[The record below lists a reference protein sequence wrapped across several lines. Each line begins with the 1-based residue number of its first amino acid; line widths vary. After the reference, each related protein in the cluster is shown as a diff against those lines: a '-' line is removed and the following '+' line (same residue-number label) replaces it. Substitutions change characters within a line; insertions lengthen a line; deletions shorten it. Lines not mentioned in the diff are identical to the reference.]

1 MNEFRQMQ
9 YKEQQVPIISVIV
22 PVYGVEKF
30 VEHCA
35 VSLMEQTLDGVEFI
49 FVDDCTPDNS
59 IDIIR
64 DVISRY
70 PDRDARIVSHSEN
83 RGLPSARNTGLG
95 LATGKYVFHC
105 DGDDWIEPN
114 MLEKMYAVAENA
126 NADIVYCDFYL
137 SYEKNE
143 RYMSNPCLESREE
156 LLRQGFL
163 SGAMKY
169 NVWNKLVRRSL
180 YTDNGIHFPDG
191 HSMGE
196 DMTMIR
202 LTACAERVKY
212 LPEALYHYVQTNSS
226 AFSKT
231 QSRKQLDDIQYNVD
245 TTVSFLREKYGDN
258 IEDDIR
264 NFKLSIK
271 FPFLISDNREQ
282 YKLWEEWYPE
292 ANGNVMSNK
301 SLSFRSRFLQW
312 MASKKLWTG
321 VRLYHLMVYKIVYRL
336 LYR

>member
-1 MNEFRQMQ
+1 MQ
-9 YKEQQVPIISVIV
+9 NTEDQTPKVSVIV
-22 PVYGVEKF
+22 PVYGVGKF

-35 VSLMEQTLDGVEFI
+35 VSLMEQTLDGIECI

-59 IDIIR
+59 VDIIR

-70 PDRDARIVSHSEN
+70 PDRDARLVSHSEN
-83 RGLPSARNTGLG
+83 RGLPAARNTGLE
-95 LATGKYVFHC
+95 LATGRYVFHC

-114 MLEKMYAVAENA
+114 MLERLYEVAESSQ
-126 NADIVYCDFYL
+126 ADMVYCDFYL
-137 SYEKNE
+137 SYENSE
-143 RYMSNPCLESREE
+143 RYMPNLCFESGES

-163 SGAMKY
+163 SGAIKY
-169 NVWNKLVRRSL
+169 NVWNKLVKRSL
-180 YTDNGIHFPDG
+180 YTDNGIIFPDG

-202 LTACAERVKY
+202 LAACAERVKY
-212 LPEALYHYVQTNSS
+212 FPEALYHYVQTNAA

-231 QSRKQLDDIQYNVD
+231 QSPKQLEDVQYNVEE
-245 TTVSFLREKYGDN
+245 TISFLRGKFGDRL
-258 IEDDIR
+258 EDDIR

-271 FPFLISDNREQ
+271 FPFLISDSREQ

-292 ANGNVMSNK
+292 ANGNVLKNRSI
-301 SLSFRSRFLQW
+301 SFRSRFLQW
-312 MASKKLWTG
+312 MASKHLWTG
-321 VRLYHLMVYKIVYRL
+321 VRLYHLIVYKIVYRL

>member
-1 MNEFRQMQ
+1 MQ
-9 YKEQQVPIISVIV
+9 NTENQTPKVSVIV

-35 VSLMEQTLDGVEFI
+35 VSLMEQTLDGIECI
-49 FVDDCTPDNS
+49 FVDDCSPDTS
-59 IDIIR
+59 VDIIR

-70 PDRDARIVSHSEN
+70 PERDARIVSHSEN
-83 RGLPSARNTGLG
+83 RGLPTARNTGLE

-105 DGDDWIEPN
+105 DGDDWIEPD

-180 YTDNGIHFPDG
+180 YTDNGILFPDG

-231 QSRKQLDDIQYNVD
+231 QSLKQLDDIQYNVD
-245 TTVSFLREKYGDN
+245 ATVSFLREKYGDN

-271 FPFLISDNREQ
+271 FPFLITDNREQ

-292 ANGNVMSNK
+292 ANSNVLSNRML
-301 SLSFRSRFLQW
+301 SLRAKMLQW
-312 MASKKLWTG
+312 MASRKLWFG
-321 VRLYHLMVYKIVYRL
+321 VRLYYFFVYKVLYRL
-336 LYR
+336 LYK

>member
-1 MNEFRQMQ
+1 MQ
-9 YKEQQVPIISVIV
+9 YKEHQFPIVSVIV

-35 VSLMEQTLDGVEFI
+35 VSLMEQTLDGVECI
-49 FVDDCTPDNS
+49 FVDDCTLDNS
-59 IDIIR
+59 VDIIR

-180 YTDNGIHFPDG
+180 YTDNGILFPDG

-231 QSRKQLDDIQYNVD
+231 QSLKQLDDIQYNVD
-245 TTVSFLREKYGDN
+245 ATVSFLREKYGDN

-271 FPFLISDNREQ
+271 FPFLITDNREQ

-292 ANGNVMSNK
+292 ANSNVLSNRML
-301 SLSFRSRFLQW
+301 SLRAKMLQW
-312 MASKKLWTG
+312 MASRKLWFG
-321 VRLYHLMVYKIVYRL
+321 VRLYYFFVYKVLYRL
-336 LYR
+336 LYK

>member
-9 YKEQQVPIISVIV
+9 YKEHQFPIVSVIV

-35 VSLMEQTLDGVEFI
+35 VSLMEQTLDGVECI

-59 IDIIR
+59 VDIIR

-83 RGLPSARNTGLG
+83 MGLPSARNTGLE

-105 DGDDWIEPN
+105 DGDDWIEPD

-180 YTDNGIHFPDG
+180 YPDNGILFPDG

-231 QSRKQLDDIQYNVD
+231 QSLKQLDDIQYNVD
-245 TTVSFLREKYGDN
+245 ATVSFLREKYGDN

-282 YKLWEEWYPE
+282 YRLWEEWYPE
-292 ANGNVMSNK
+292 ANSNVLSNRML
-301 SLSFRSRFLQW
+301 SLRSRILQW
-312 MASKKLWTG
+312 MAARRLWIG
-321 VRLYHLMVYKIVYRL
+321 VRLYHLIVYKLVYRL

>member
-1 MNEFRQMQ
+1 MQ
-9 YKEQQVPIISVIV
+9 NTENQTPKVSVIV

-35 VSLMEQTLDGVEFI
+35 VSSMEQTLDGIECI
-49 FVDDCTPDNS
+49 FVDDCSPDNS
-59 IDIIR
+59 VDIIR

-70 PDRDARIVSHSEN
+70 PERDARIVSHSEN
-83 RGLPSARNTGLG
+83 RGLPTARNTGLE

-105 DGDDWIEPN
+105 DGDDWIEPD

-180 YTDNGIHFPDG
+180 YTDNGILFPDG

-202 LTACAERVKY
+202 LTPCAERVKY

-231 QSRKQLDDIQYNVD
+231 QSLKQLDDIQYNVD
-245 TTVSFLREKYGDN
+245 ATVSFLREKYGDN

-271 FPFLISDNREQ
+271 FPFLITDNREQ

-292 ANGNVMSNK
+292 ANSNVLSNRML
-301 SLSFRSRFLQW
+301 SLRAKMLQW
-312 MASKKLWTG
+312 MASRKLWFG
-321 VRLYHLMVYKIVYRL
+321 VRLYYFFVYKVLYRL
-336 LYR
+336 LYK

>member
-9 YKEQQVPIISVIV
+9 YKEHQFPLVSVIV

-35 VSLMEQTLDGVEFI
+35 VSLMEQTLDGVECI

-59 IDIIR
+59 VDIIR

-70 PDRDARIVSHSEN
+70 PERDARIVSHSEN
-83 RGLPSARNTGLG
+83 RGLPTARNTGLE

-105 DGDDWIEPN
+105 DGDDWIEPD
-114 MLEKMYAVAENA
+114 MLERMYEVAESSQ
-126 NADIVYCDFYL
+126 ADIVYCDFYL
-137 SYEKNE
+137 SYEKSE
-143 RYMSNPCLESREE
+143 RYMTNLCFESGES

-180 YTDNGIHFPDG
+180 YTDNGILFPDG

-202 LTACAERVKY
+202 LTACADKVKY
-212 LPEALYHYVQTNSS
+212 LPEALYHYVQTNSA

-231 QSRKQLDDIQYNVD
+231 QSSKHLTDIQHNVD
-245 TTVSFLREKYGDN
+245 ATVSFLRERYGDRL
-258 IEDDIR
+258 EDDIR

-271 FPFLISDNREQ
+271 FPFLISDKSGQ
-282 YKLWEEWYPE
+282 YKLWKEWYPE
-292 ANGNVMSNK
+292 ANVNVLSN
-301 SLSFRSRFLQW
+301 SMLPLRSRILQW
-312 MASKKLWTG
+312 MAAKNLWLG
-321 VRLYHLMVYKIVYRL
+321 VRIYYRIVYKV
-336 LYR
+336 LYNILYK

>member
-9 YKEQQVPIISVIV
+9 YSEGHFPKVSVIV

-35 VSLMEQTLDGVEFI
+35 VSLMEQTLDGIECI
-49 FVDDCTPDNS
+49 FVDDCTPDS
-59 IDIIR
+59 SVDIIR

-70 PDRDARIVSHSEN
+70 PERDTRIVSHSEN
-83 RGLPSARNTGLG
+83 RGLPTARNTGLE

-105 DGDDWIEPN
+105 DGDDWIEPD
-114 MLEKMYAVAENA
+114 MLDKMYAVAENA

-180 YTDNGIHFPDG
+180 YTDNGILFPDG

-231 QSRKQLDDIQYNVD
+231 QSQKQLDDIQYKVD
-245 TTVSFLREKYGDN
+245 TTVSFLREK
-258 IEDDIR
+258 
-264 NFKLSIK
+264 
-271 FPFLISDNREQ
+271 
-282 YKLWEEWYPE
+282 
-292 ANGNVMSNK
+292 
-301 SLSFRSRFLQW
+301 
-312 MASKKLWTG
+312 
-321 VRLYHLMVYKIVYRL
+321 
-336 LYR
+336 

>member
-9 YKEQQVPIISVIV
+9 YKEHQFPIVSVIV

-35 VSLMEQTLDGVEFI
+35 VSLMEQTLDGVECI
-49 FVDDCTPDNS
+49 FVDDCTLDNS
-59 IDIIR
+59 VDIIR

-231 QSRKQLDDIQYNVD
+231 QSLKQLDDIQYNVD
-245 TTVSFLREKYGDN
+245 ATVSFLREKYGDN

-271 FPFLISDNREQ
+271 FPFLITDNREQ
-282 YKLWEEWYPE
+282 YRLWEEWYPE
-292 ANGNVMSNK
+292 ANSNVLSNRML
-301 SLSFRSRFLQW
+301 SLRAKMLQW
-312 MASKKLWTG
+312 MASRKLWFG
-321 VRLYHLMVYKIVYRL
+321 VRLYYFFVYKVLYRL
-336 LYR
+336 LYK

>member
-9 YKEQQVPIISVIV
+9 YKEHQFPIVSVIV

-35 VSLMEQTLDGVEFI
+35 VSLMEQTLDGVECI
-49 FVDDCTPDNS
+49 FVDGCTLDNS
-59 IDIIR
+59 VDIIR

-137 SYEKNE
+137 TYEKNE

-180 YTDNGIHFPDG
+180 YTDNAILFPDG

-231 QSRKQLDDIQYNVD
+231 QSLKQLDDIQYNVD
-245 TTVSFLREKYGDN
+245 ATVSFLREKYGDN

-271 FPFLISDNREQ
+271 FPFLITDNREQ
-282 YKLWEEWYPE
+282 YRLWEEWYPE
-292 ANGNVMSNK
+292 ANSNVLSNRML
-301 SLSFRSRFLQW
+301 SLRAKMLQW
-312 MASKKLWTG
+312 MASRKLWFG
-321 VRLYHLMVYKIVYRL
+321 VRLYYFFVYKVLYRL
-336 LYR
+336 LYK

>member
-1 MNEFRQMQ
+1 MQ

-95 LATGKYVFHC
+95 LAAGKYVFHC

-271 FPFLISDNREQ
+271 FPFLISDNR
-282 YKLWEEWYPE
+282 
-292 ANGNVMSNK
+292 
-301 SLSFRSRFLQW
+301 
-312 MASKKLWTG
+312 
-321 VRLYHLMVYKIVYRL
+321 
-336 LYR
+336 

>member
-1 MNEFRQMQ
+1 MQ
-9 YKEQQVPIISVIV
+9 NTEDQTPKVSVIV

-35 VSLMEQTLDGVEFI
+35 VSLMEQTLDGIECI
-49 FVDDCTPDNS
+49 FVDDCTPDS
-59 IDIIR
+59 SVDIIR

-70 PDRDARIVSHSEN
+70 PERDTRIVSHSEN
-83 RGLPSARNTGLG
+83 RGLPTARNTGLE

-105 DGDDWIEPN
+105 DGDDWIEPD

-180 YTDNGIHFPDG
+180 YTDNGILFPDG

-231 QSRKQLDDIQYNVD
+231 QSQKQLDDIQYNVD

-282 YKLWEEWYPE
+282 YRLWEEWYPE

>member
-1 MNEFRQMQ
+1 MQ
-9 YKEQQVPIISVIV
+9 NTENQTPKVSVIV

-35 VSLMEQTLDGVEFI
+35 VSLMEQTLDGIECI
-49 FVDDCTPDNS
+49 FVDDCSPDNS
-59 IDIIR
+59 VDIIR

-70 PDRDARIVSHSEN
+70 PERDARIVSHSEN
-83 RGLPSARNTGLG
+83 RGLPTARNTGLE

-105 DGDDWIEPN
+105 DGDDWIEPD

-180 YTDNGIHFPDG
+180 YTDNGILFPDG

-226 AFSKT
+226 AFSKS
-231 QSRKQLDDIQYNVD
+231 QSLKQLDDIQYNVD
-245 TTVSFLREKYGDN
+245 ATVSFLREKYGDN

-271 FPFLISDNREQ
+271 FPFLITDNREQ

-292 ANGNVMSNK
+292 ANSNVLSNRML
-301 SLSFRSRFLQW
+301 SLRAKMLQW
-312 MASKKLWTG
+312 MASRKLWFG
-321 VRLYHLMVYKIVYRL
+321 VRLYYFFVYKVLYRL
-336 LYR
+336 LYK

>member
-1 MNEFRQMQ
+1 MQ
-9 YKEQQVPIISVIV
+9 YKELQFPKVSVIV
-22 PVYGVEKF
+22 PVHGVEKF

-35 VSLMEQTLDGVEFI
+35 VSLMEQTLDGVECI
-49 FVDDCTPDNS
+49 FVDDCTPDHS
-59 IDIIR
+59 VDIIR
-64 DVISRY
+64 EVISRY
-70 PDRDARIVSHSEN
+70 PGRDARIISHSVN

-95 LATGKYVFHC
+95 LAAGKYVFHC
-105 DGDDWIEPN
+105 DGDDWIEQD

-180 YTDNGIHFPDG
+180 YTDNGILFPDG

-231 QSRKQLDDIQYNVD
+231 QSLKQLDDIQYNVD

-282 YKLWEEWYPE
+282 YRLWEEWYPE

-312 MASKKLWTG
+312 MASKKLWTV

>member
-1 MNEFRQMQ
+1 MQ
-9 YKEQQVPIISVIV
+9 YKELQFPKVSVIV

-35 VSLMEQTLDGVEFI
+35 VSLMEQTLDGVECI

-59 IDIIR
+59 VDIIR

-95 LATGKYVFHC
+95 LATGKYIFHC

-180 YTDNGIHFPDG
+180 YTDNGILFPDG

-202 LTACAERVKY
+202 LTACADKVKY
-212 LPEALYHYVQTNSS
+212 LPEALYHYVQTNSA

-231 QSRKQLDDIQYNVD
+231 QSSKQLADIQHNVD
-245 TTVSFLREKYGDN
+245 ATVSFLRERYGDRL
-258 IEDDIR
+258 EDDIR

-271 FPFLISDNREQ
+271 FPFLISDKSGQ
-282 YKLWEEWYPE
+282 YKLWKEWYPE
-292 ANGNVMSNK
+292 ANVSVLSNRM
-301 SLSFRSRFLQW
+301 LPFRSRILQW
-312 MASKKLWTG
+312 MAARNLWLG
-321 VRLYHLMVYKIVYRL
+321 VRIYYRIVYKV
-336 LYR
+336 LYSILYK

>member
-1 MNEFRQMQ
+1 MQ
-9 YKEQQVPIISVIV
+9 NTEDQTPKVSVIV

-35 VSLMEQTLDGVEFI
+35 VSLMEQTLDGIECI
-49 FVDDCTPDNS
+49 FVDDCTPDS
-59 IDIIR
+59 SVDIIR
-64 DVISRY
+64 NVISRY
-70 PDRDARIVSHSEN
+70 PERDARIVSHSEN
-83 RGLPSARNTGLG
+83 RGLPTARNTGLE

-105 DGDDWIEPN
+105 DGDDWIEPD

-143 RYMSNPCLESREE
+143 RYMSKPCLESREE

-180 YTDNGIHFPDG
+180 YTDNGILFPDG

-231 QSRKQLDDIQYNVD
+231 QSLKQLDDIQYNVD
-245 TTVSFLREKYGDN
+245 ATVSFLREKYGDN

-271 FPFLISDNREQ
+271 FPFLITDNREQ

-292 ANGNVMSNK
+292 ANSNVLSNRML
-301 SLSFRSRFLQW
+301 SLRAKMLQW
-312 MASKKLWTG
+312 MASRKLWFG
-321 VRLYHLMVYKIVYRL
+321 VRLYYFFVYKVLYRL
-336 LYR
+336 LYK

>member
-1 MNEFRQMQ
+1 MQ
-9 YKEQQVPIISVIV
+9 NTENQTPKVSVIV
-22 PVYGVEKF
+22 PVHGVEKF

-35 VSLMEQTLDGVEFI
+35 VSLMEQTLDGVECI
-49 FVDDCTPDNS
+49 FVDDCSPDHS
-59 IDIIR
+59 ADIIR

-70 PDRDARIVSHSEN
+70 PGRDARIISHSVN

-95 LATGKYVFHC
+95 LAAGKYVFHC
-105 DGDDWIEPN
+105 DGDDWIEPD

-180 YTDNGIHFPDG
+180 YTDNGILFPDG

-282 YKLWEEWYPE
+282 YRLWEEWYPE

-321 VRLYHLMVYKIVYRL
+321 VRLYHLIVYKIVYRL

>member
-1 MNEFRQMQ
+1 MQ
-9 YKEQQVPIISVIV
+9 YKEHQFPLVSVIV

-35 VSLMEQTLDGVEFI
+35 VSLMEQTLDGVECI

-59 IDIIR
+59 VDIIR

-70 PDRDARIVSHSEN
+70 PERDARIVSHSEN
-83 RGLPSARNTGLG
+83 RGLPTARNTGLE

-105 DGDDWIEPN
+105 DGDDWIEPD
-114 MLEKMYAVAENA
+114 MLERMYEVAESSQ
-126 NADIVYCDFYL
+126 ADIVYCDFYL
-137 SYEKNE
+137 SYEKSE
-143 RYMSNPCLESREE
+143 RYMTNLCFESGES

-180 YTDNGIHFPDG
+180 YTDNGILFPDG

-202 LTACAERVKY
+202 LTACADKVKY
-212 LPEALYHYVQTNSS
+212 LPEALYHYVQTNSA

-231 QSRKQLDDIQYNVD
+231 QSSKHLTDIQHNVD
-245 TTVSFLREKYGDN
+245 ATVSFLRERYGDRL
-258 IEDDIR
+258 EDDIR

-271 FPFLISDNREQ
+271 FPFLISDKSGQ
-282 YKLWEEWYPE
+282 YKLWKEWYPE
-292 ANGNVMSNK
+292 ANVNVLSN
-301 SLSFRSRFLQW
+301 SMLPLRSRILQW
-312 MASKKLWTG
+312 MAAKNLWLG
-321 VRLYHLMVYKIVYRL
+321 VRIYYRIVYKV
-336 LYR
+336 LYNILYK

>member
-1 MNEFRQMQ
+1 MQ
-9 YKEQQVPIISVIV
+9 YKEHQFPIVSVIV

-35 VSLMEQTLDGVEFI
+35 VSLMEQTLDGVECI
-49 FVDDCTPDNS
+49 FVDDCTLDNS
-59 IDIIR
+59 VDIIR

-180 YTDNGIHFPDG
+180 YTDNGILFPDG

-231 QSRKQLDDIQYNVD
+231 QSLKQLDDIQYNVD
-245 TTVSFLREKYGDN
+245 ASVSFLREIYGDN

-271 FPFLISDNREQ
+271 FPFLITDNREQ

-292 ANGNVMSNK
+292 ANSNVLSNRML
-301 SLSFRSRFLQW
+301 SLRAKMLQW
-312 MASKKLWTG
+312 MASRKLWFG
-321 VRLYHLMVYKIVYRL
+321 VRLYYFFVYKVLYRL
-336 LYR
+336 LYK

>member
-1 MNEFRQMQ
+1 MQ
-9 YKEQQVPIISVIV
+9 NTENQTPKVSVIV

-35 VSLMEQTLDGVEFI
+35 VSLMEQTLDGIECI
-49 FVDDCTPDNS
+49 FVDDCTPDS
-59 IDIIR
+59 SLDIIR
-64 DVISRY
+64 NVISRY
-70 PDRDARIVSHSEN
+70 PERDARIVSHSEN
-83 RGLPSARNTGLG
+83 RGLPTARNTGLE

-105 DGDDWIEPN
+105 DGDDWIEPD

-180 YTDNGIHFPDG
+180 YTDNGILFPDG

-231 QSRKQLDDIQYNVD
+231 QSLKQLDDIQYNVD
-245 TTVSFLREKYGDN
+245 ATVSFLREKYGDN

-271 FPFLISDNREQ
+271 VPFLITDNREQ

-292 ANGNVMSNK
+292 ANSNVLSNRML
-301 SLSFRSRFLQW
+301 SLRAKMLQW
-312 MASKKLWTG
+312 MASRKLWFG
-321 VRLYHLMVYKIVYRL
+321 VRLYYFFVYKVLYRL
-336 LYR
+336 LYK

>member
-1 MNEFRQMQ
+1 MQ
-9 YKEQQVPIISVIV
+9 NTENQTPKVSVIV

-35 VSLMEQTLDGVEFI
+35 VSLMEQTLDGIECI
-49 FVDDCTPDNS
+49 FVDDCSPDNS
-59 IDIIR
+59 VDIIR

-70 PDRDARIVSHSEN
+70 PERDARIVSHSEN
-83 RGLPSARNTGLG
+83 RGLPTARNTGLE

-105 DGDDWIEPN
+105 DGDDWIEPD

-180 YTDNGIHFPDG
+180 YTDNGILFPDG

-231 QSRKQLDDIQYNVD
+231 QSLKQLDDIQYNVD
-245 TTVSFLREKYGDN
+245 ATVSFLREKYGDN

-271 FPFLISDNREQ
+271 FPFLITDNREQ

-292 ANGNVMSNK
+292 ANSNVLSNRML
-301 SLSFRSRFLQW
+301 SLRAKMLQW
-312 MASKKLWTG
+312 MASRKLWFG
-321 VRLYHLMVYKIVYRL
+321 VRLYYFFVYKVLYRL
-336 LYR
+336 LYK

>member
-1 MNEFRQMQ
+1 MQ
-9 YKEQQVPIISVIV
+9 NTEDQTPKVSVIV

-35 VSLMEQTLDGVEFI
+35 VSLMEQTLDGVECI
-49 FVDDCTPDNS
+49 FVDDCTPDS
-59 IDIIR
+59 SVDIIR

-70 PDRDARIVSHSEN
+70 PDRDARIVSHSVN

-95 LATGKYVFHC
+95 LAMGKYVFHC
-105 DGDDWIEPN
+105 DGDDWIEPD

-180 YTDNGIHFPDG
+180 YTDNGILFPDG

-231 QSRKQLDDIQYNVD
+231 QSQKQLDDIQYNVD

-282 YKLWEEWYPE
+282 YRLWEEWYPE

>member
-1 MNEFRQMQ
+1 MQ

-137 SYEKNE
+137 TYEKNE

-180 YTDNGIHFPDG
+180 YTDNAILFPDG

-231 QSRKQLDDIQYNVD
+231 QSLKQLDDIQYNVD
-245 TTVSFLREKYGDN
+245 ATVSFLREKYGDN

-271 FPFLISDNREQ
+271 FPFLITDNREQ
-282 YKLWEEWYPE
+282 YRLWEEWYPE
-292 ANGNVMSNK
+292 ANSNVLSNRML
-301 SLSFRSRFLQW
+301 SLRAKMLQW
-312 MASKKLWTG
+312 MASRKLWFG
-321 VRLYHLMVYKIVYRL
+321 VRLYYFFVYKVLYRL
-336 LYR
+336 LYK

>member
-1 MNEFRQMQ
+1 MQ